1 MFYSNSTHLTDTRY
15 LKMLLSMK
23 NISYAIAFIV
33 LILFTGLME
42 SAYAQNDD
50 QSKESLAQQYY
61 QKQEYEKA
69 ADLFQELYNN
79 NPQSSSYYRYLYNT
93 LLKLKRYNELLSIVK
108 EKKRQNQDELQY
120 FVDLGY
126 VLLQDGKTKRGQ
138 KQYRQ
143 AIDNLSADK
152 GEGRRLANSF
162 ATYGENKFAIKALK
176 KARKLTEQPY
186 AFSMTLAKLY
196 QKAGKNEKAIGAYL
210 DFIKQ
215 HPDRLDDLK
224 DKLQQKLSD
233 EKLLNE
239 LQDQLYSRIQ
249 DHPQNSKYSELLIWQ
264 FIQRKDYESAF
275 RQAIALDKRMNE
287 NGFRV
292 LNLARSA
299 MDEKEFSAA
308 VRGYE
313 YIVDEKGKGSSL
325 YFVAK
330 KELLKARKKKVTET
344 ENYTQ
349 EDLRKL
355 KRDYKNFL
363 TNYASNEDAVQTR
376 IDLAELEALYIHNL
390 DTAITILEEVIEN
403 KRGGKK
409 TIAKAKLALGDY
421 YLIRGDVWD
430 ATLLYSQVDKAF
442 KDGPL
447 GEKARY
453 KNAKLSYYRGEF
465 EWAQTQLDALK
476 ASTSEL
482 ISNDA
487 LELSVFITDNLG
499 MDTSK
504 LAMLMYARA
513 DLYIFQ
519 NKYNKA
525 MSKLDS
531 LEKYYADHKLADDLA
546 MAKARI
552 HKGKGDYQKAISQLK
567 MITKNHD
574 DDILADNAKFMLAEI
589 YDHKLDNAQKAMKYY
604 ESLLF
609 DHKDSV
615 YVVEARKRFRAL
627 RGDQVN

>member
-1 MFYSNSTHLTDTRY
+1 
-15 LKMLLSMK
+15 MK
-23 NISYAIAFIV
+23 IISITIPSIF
-33 LILFTGLME
+33 LILTISATG
-42 SAYAQNDD
+42 SIYAQDDD

-61 QKQEYEKA
+61 QKEEYEKA

-79 NPQSSSYYRYLYNT
+79 NPQSSSYYRSLFNT
-93 LLKLKRYNELLSIVK
+93 LIKLERYNELQSIVK
-108 EKKRQNQDELQY
+108 KKKRQDQSELQY
-120 FVDLGY
+120 LVDLGY
-126 VLLQDGKTKRGQ
+126 VFMKDGKTKRGK
-138 KQYRQ
+138 KQYKQ
-143 AIDNLSADK
+143 AIDKLSSNK
-152 GEGRRLANSF
+152 GEARRLANAF
-162 ATYGENKFAIKALK
+162 ATYGENKFAIKTLK
-176 KARKLTEQPY
+176 QARKGLNESY
-186 AFSMTLAKLY
+186 AFSITLANLY
-196 QKAGKNEKAIGAYL
+196 QKNGNNEKAIGAYL

-224 DKLQQKLSD
+224 NKLQQKLSD

-239 LQDQLYSRIQ
+239 LQDQLYSRVQ
-249 DHPQNSKYSELLIWQ
+249 SNPQNTKYSELLIWQ

-275 RQAIALDKRMNE
+275 RQAIALDKRMDE

-299 MDEKEFSAA
+299 MDEKEYSAA

-325 YFVAK
+325 YFVAQ

-344 ENYTQ
+344 ENYSQ
-349 EDLRKL
+349 EDLSKL
-355 KRDYKNFL
+355 KRDYKSFL
-363 TNYASNEDAVQTR
+363 DDYSGNEEAVQTR
-376 IDLAELEALYIHNL
+376 IDLAELEGLYIHNL
-390 DTAITILEEVIEN
+390 DSAITILEDVIDN
-403 KRGGKK
+403 RRGDQK

-453 KNAKLSYYRGEF
+453 KNAKLSYYKGEF

-476 ASTSEL
+476 ASTSDL
-482 ISNDA
+482 ISNNA

-504 LAMLMYARA
+504 LPMLMYARA
-513 DLYIFQ
+513 DLYIYQ
-519 NKYNKA
+519 NKYDKA

-531 LEKYYADHKLADDLA
+531 LKKYYGDHKLADDLA
-546 MAKARI
+546 IAKARI
-552 HKGKGDYQKAISQLK
+552 YKGKGDYQKAITQLK
-567 MITKNHD
+567 TITENHA
-574 DDILADNAKFMLAEI
+574 DDILADNAMFMLAEI
-589 YDHKLDNAQKAMKYY
+589 YDHKLDNKEKAMKYY
-604 ESLLF
+604 ENVIF

-627 RGDQVN
+627 RGDEVN